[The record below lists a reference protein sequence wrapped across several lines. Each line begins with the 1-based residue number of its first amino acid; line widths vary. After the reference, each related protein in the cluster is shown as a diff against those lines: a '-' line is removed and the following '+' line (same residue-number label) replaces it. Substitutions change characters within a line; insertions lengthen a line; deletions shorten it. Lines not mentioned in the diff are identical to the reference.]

1 MAVDEWLFP
10 RKRSETEV
18 YVFPQQNK
26 LMGQTQLYVYN
37 IRDLFA
43 IRSCHVNKRDVTTDI
58 FMTNLLK
65 THSEEEEKLISSDS
79 NAGK

>member
-1 MAVDEWLFP
+1 M
-10 RKRSETEV
+10 
-18 YVFPQQNK
+18 
-26 LMGQTQLYVYN
+26 
-37 IRDLFA
+37 
-43 IRSCHVNKRDVTTDI
+43 NKRDVTTDI